1 MNLMNM
7 KKLKIKKMKKI
18 LVVLVLASIFS
29 ACTFKSAK
37 TETVQDDTTAVVVAD
52 SVVVDTITVNVKIK

>member
-1 MNLMNM
+1 
-7 KKLKIKKMKKI
+7 MKKI